1 VDIKRDATSDL
12 LDSANWD
19 KIFTEI
25 TAGEW
30 DVLLLSP
37 PCSTW
42 SRARFR
48 YAGKFGAKPLR
59 SSTYVWGFPWLE
71 ASQRELA
78 DRGNFFI
85 HQCIRAVKLQLSVG
99 KFFLWEHPEDL
110 GTTSQ
115 GDHPASIW
123 QLPEVRAL
131 GANAATWA
139 LHQCNFGGS
148 SSKPTRLLSNLPAA
162 LPLHMGWPKFS
173 TSGSYD
179 GPLPRCPHK
188 WHEPLVGWQ
197 GDAYRTSGAEAYPPP
212 LCQYFANLIMS
223 LLHVL
228 SSTEDLHV
236 SNALPSAEDL
246 AKLLPPGHL
255 TTQDVTSLVPL
266 LELEEPHLAT
276 GQKAG
281 GAFFAGAYA
290 KGGLVGLPF
299 TSLAIFV
306 NVQTKM
312 HKDVYNAWE
321 GNRVVL
327 IGFSVRHTDDL
338 PLEQLQLLRDLGFQ
352 LPSAPVAQGEE
363 GAVGGQSVADTLA
376 GPVIRDP
383 VDHSALGAM
392 DLMHAKEPHEFV
404 DGLGLCSP
412 GR

>member
-1 VDIKRDATSDL
+1 MRSFLCQLSSATGFNLVMREIDIKRDATSDL

-25 TAGEW
+25 TAGDW

-85 HQCIRAVKLQLSVG
+85 HQCIRAVQLQLSVG

-110 GTTSQ
+110 GATSQ

-139 LHQCNFGGS
+139 IHQCNFGGS

-162 LPLHMGWPKFS
+162 LPLHMGWPKFA
-173 TSGSYD
+173 TSAAYS
-179 GPLPRCPHK
+179 GPLPRCHHR

-197 GDAYRTSGAEAYPPP
+197 GDTYRTSGAEAYPPP
-212 LCQYFANLIMS
+212 LCQYIANLIISPLQM
-223 LLHVL
+223 L
-228 SSTEDLHV
+228 SSL
-236 SNALPSAEDL
+236 ALR
-246 AKLLPPGHL
+246 
-255 TTQDVTSLVPL
+255 
-266 LELEEPHLAT
+266 
-276 GQKAG
+276 
-281 GAFFAGAYA
+281 
-290 KGGLVGLPF
+290 
-299 TSLAIFV
+299 IC
-306 NVQTKM
+306 M
-312 HKDVYNAWE
+312 C
-321 GNRVVL
+321 
-327 IGFSVRHTDDL
+327 
-338 PLEQLQLLRDLGFQ
+338 QLLCRRLRIS
-352 LPSAPVAQGEE
+352 PSYCLQV
-363 GAVGGQSVADTLA
+363 V
-376 GPVIRDP
+376 
-383 VDHSALGAM
+383 
-392 DLMHAKEPHEFV
+392 
-404 DGLGLCSP
+404 
-412 GR
+412 